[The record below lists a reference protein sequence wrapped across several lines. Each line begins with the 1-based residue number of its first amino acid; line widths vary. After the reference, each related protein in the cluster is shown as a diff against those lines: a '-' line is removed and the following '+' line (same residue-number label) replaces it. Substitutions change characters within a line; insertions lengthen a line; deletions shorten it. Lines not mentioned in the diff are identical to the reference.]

1 VCGDPDMKVT
11 RVALGPG
18 YGVPPLT
25 QAVDVSI
32 GGEAP
37 ESGGHAE
44 YAMDAQALGHPR
56 GVILLGHMM
65 SEDWGMLEVANWLRT
80 FLTDVPVEWIP
91 AGEPFGPAS

>member
-1 VCGDPDMKVT
+1 MKVT
-11 RVALGPG
+11 RVAMGPG
-18 YGVPPLT
+18 WGVPALT

-44 YAMDAQALGHPR
+44 YAMDAQALGHSR

-65 SEDWGMLEVANWLRT
+65 SEDWGMREVADWLRA
-80 FLTDVPVEWIP
+80 FVTDVPIEWIA
-91 AGEPFGPAS
+91 AGEPFGRRT